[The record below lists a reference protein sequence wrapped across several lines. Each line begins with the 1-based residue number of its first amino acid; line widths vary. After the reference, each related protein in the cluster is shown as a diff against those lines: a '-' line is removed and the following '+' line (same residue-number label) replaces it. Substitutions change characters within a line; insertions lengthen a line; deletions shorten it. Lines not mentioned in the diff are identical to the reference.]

1 MRRQLRGLTAPIIK
15 LVIFGFVTIVLTG
28 VLAASIAN
36 IGGGSGD
43 EYFARF
49 SDVTSLNEGDDVRIG
64 GVKVGQVT
72 SIEVIDHNKAKVGF
86 TINREGGLPADSM
99 VSLKF
104 RNLIGQRY
112 VAVSQGDDPGA
123 GKLQPGDTIPEE
135 QTRPALNL
143 TQLFNGF
150 RPLFQTLQPDDVN
163 KLAYSIIQVFQGEG
177 DTVANLVATTSTL
190 TNTIADKDAVIGKVI
205 DNLNAVLDTVNE
217 HADGLDKMV
226 VNTRNLVAGLAA
238 DRDAIG
244 DAVSS
249 LADLTDATTGLI
261 EPARPSIQGLISGTN
276 ELATGLNAHEDEVD
290 KVLQTLPE
298 KYEALN
304 RTAMYGSWF
313 QFYLCGLDI
322 VMGPGHS
329 DNLDLSSVAAMP
341 TRNQALYTNM
351 APRCHAGGDR

>member
-15 LVIFGFVTIVLTG
+15 LLIFGVVTILMTG
-28 VLAASIAN
+28 VLAVSIAN
-36 IGGGSGD
+36 IGGGSGTQYYALFTD
-43 EYFARF
+43 A
-49 SDVTSLNEGDDVRIG
+49 TSLNSGDDVRIG

-72 SIEVIDHNKAKVGF
+72 SIEVVDRDKAKVGF
-86 TINREGGLPADSM
+86 TVNRDGGLPADSV

-112 VAVSQGDDPGA
+112 VSVSQGDDPSA
-123 GKLQPGDTIPEE
+123 GKLEAGETIPVD
-135 QTRPALNL
+135 QTHPALNL

-163 KLAYSIIQVFQGEG
+163 KLAFSIIQVFQGQGQTVG
-177 DTVANLVATTSTL
+177 DLVATTSTL

-217 HADGLDKMV
+217 HAEGLDQMV

-249 LADLTDATTGLI
+249 LADLTDATTDLI

-276 ELATGLNAHEDEVD
+276 QLAAGLNAQEDDVD
-290 KVLQTLPE
+290 KVLQTLPK

-329 DNLDLSSVAAMP
+329 DNLDLSSVSNLPAV
-341 TRNQALYTNM
+341 NQALYTNM